1 MIIILIII
9 VADASVKIVQIVTAL
24 KSSTGATLTANADAS
39 LNTQQTSQALS
50 QSTLLSSGTVT
61 NAISTSLRILIILA
75 QLWTMD

>member
-39 LNTQQTSQALS
+39 LNTQQTTQALS

>member
-39 LNTQQTSQALS
+39 LNTQQTTQALS

-75 QLWTMD
+75 KIWTMD

>member
-24 KSSTGATLTANADAS
+24 KSGTGATLTANADAS

-50 QSTLLSSGTVT
+50 QSTLLSSGTVK